1 MTLQKQTVDHRDIRD
16 RLKVYHPYVSMEV
29 TKVFEYLKQ
38 KNYFLKEKSQKSVF
52 ENHLWNIEYLLLGT
66 QLHGTKMIDIQ
77 LSKLLRLLTY
87 LPTSKVGTT

>member
-52 ENHLWNIEYLLLGT
+52 ENHL
-66 QLHGTKMIDIQ
+66 
-77 LSKLLRLLTY
+77 
-87 LPTSKVGTT
+87 